1 MGSRLHPLLA
11 TLSLVILSGCGAGAP
26 TVGVEAPAPRPAT
39 SVASIAA
46 TVPATPPATPVP
58 PPTASPPASAT
69 TPSTVPDTPVAPVS
83 PAAPVATDAALGRS
97 VAVEKGT
104 SGRREIALT
113 FDAGADRGNGAAIL
127 DRLADYGVRASF
139 GITGRW
145 AEENPD
151 LVRRMVAEGHLVFNH
166 TWSHASWTGRSTSP
180 DPDDPGTWDP
190 LPGAER
196 REELRR
202 TEEAIRAI
210 AGIDVRPYWRPAYG
224 DYDADALVAAG
235 AAGAAGYGVTVMWS
249 CESFAWKGWS
259 AEEIVA
265 YCTTDMAPGDIV
277 LLHVGAQGADYEAL
291 PGLIA
296 GLAAQGFAFV
306 TVEEILRP

>member
-1 MGSRLHPLLA
+1 MGSRLHPILA
-11 TLSLVILSGCGAGAP
+11 TLSLVILSGCGVGAP
-26 TVGVEAPAPRPAT
+26 TMRVEPPTPLPAARMAAIAPTAPTAP
-39 SVASIAA
+39 
-46 TVPATPPATPVP
+46 TVTPVP

-69 TPSTVPDTPVAPVS
+69 TPSTVPETPAAPVS

-97 VAVEKGT
+97 LAVEKGT

-113 FDAGADRGNGAAIL
+113 FDAGADRGTGEAIL
-127 DRLADYGVRASF
+127 DRLRDYGVRASF
-139 GITGRW
+139 GITGQW

-151 LVRRMVAEGHLVFNH
+151 LVRRMVAEGHVVFNH

-180 DPDDPGTWDP
+180 DPEDPATWRP
-190 LPGAER
+190 LPSAER

-202 TEEAIRAI
+202 TEEAIGAI

-224 DYDADALVAAG
+224 DYDAGALAD
-235 AAGAAGYGVTVMWS
+235 AGAAGYGVTVMWS

-291 PGLIA
+291 PGLIE